1 VNKLNNVNVNYYL
14 KITEK
19 HRRPYKT
26 LPRATCD
33 PRVWDPDLHHDL
45 LWRKNRSHKQMTFS
59 THKQIILS

>member
-45 LWRKNRSHKQMTFS
+45 LWRKNRSHKQM
-59 THKQIILS
+59 